1 MKNFALRL
9 STPYWQLGDFL
20 LARAV
25 LSVPVAVAAL
35 ALALVMRR
43 PPAWWLAGAAIAMAL
58 SNLPLRL
65 WATRLRRQLVV
76 WPAAL
81 LDLAFA
87 LFLVHAT
94 GGVWGAATLFLIW
107 PVLAVVL
114 LCGPGSGY
122 LMASIAGVLYAGLAL
137 LEQRVLPPLDLP
149 ATYDLSLRTEWGS
162 VGMTALA
169 LLLLAFVLGLLTSGI
184 SLTRT
189 RLAEALDVE
198 RNRLSA
204 QEEVNRRLVVLEETG
219 AILSRLQDLEFL
231 LPRALEKL
239 TSYIGADAGFI
250 ILYPPDVLEGVL
262 SARLGLD
269 ENGCRQ
275 LLAGELP
282 VQVESIERATLSPST
297 PGFQSYLAA
306 PLRLSDDYLG
316 TVYLLSRP
324 GRQLQRGAEELLD
337 ALGGQLAIAVR
348 NVQFT
353 QQLKAANEEL
363 LHVDQLKSDF
373 LATMSHELRT
383 PLTSVVGY
391 TDMLLSGLA
400 GDVSDKQKT
409 LLRSVLN
416 SSETLLN
423 LINDLLDLTKIEA
436 GKMDLSLEPVELKRV
451 VAEVLSVVGPKA
463 QEKGIRLS
471 SFIPAGLPPLLA
483 DASKAEQILV
493 NLVSNAVKFTPELGS
508 VTIEGRPLP
517 TGFVEIRVADTG
529 IGIARE
535 DFARIFERFSQV
547 DNTSTRSQGGTGLG
561 LAITRDL
568 IELHG
573 GTITVQSQVGKGS
586 VFIFTIPQALT
597 SRSPGPSEHEG
608 RGR

>member
-1 MKNFALRL
+1 M
-9 STPYWQLGDFL
+9 
-20 LARAV
+20 
-25 LSVPVAVAAL
+25 
-35 ALALVMRR
+35 
-43 PPAWWLAGAAIAMAL
+43 
-58 SNLPLRL
+58 
-65 WATRLRRQLVV
+65 
-76 WPAAL
+76 
-81 LDLAFA
+81 
-87 LFLVHAT
+87 LFR
-94 GGVWGAATLFLIW
+94 
-107 PVLAVVL
+107 
-114 LCGPGSGY
+114 S
-122 LMASIAGVLYAGLAL
+122 
-137 LEQRVLPPLDLP
+137 
-149 ATYDLSLRTEWGS
+149 
-162 VGMTALA
+162 
-169 LLLLAFVLGLLTSGI
+169 
-184 SLTRT
+184 
-189 RLAEALDVE
+189 
-198 RNRLSA
+198 
-204 QEEVNRRLVVLEETG
+204 
-219 AILSRLQDLEFL
+219 
-231 LPRALEKL
+231 
-239 TSYIGADAGFI
+239 
-250 ILYPPDVLEGVL
+250 
-262 SARLGLD
+262 
-269 ENGCRQ
+269 
-275 LLAGELP
+275 
-282 VQVESIERATLSPST
+282 SPST